1 MTIQQIYELAIEL
14 GIKNDLRPKDHIKK
28 LLKRAKEK
36 YEKLDA
42 KKKKEFD
49 VERLHNPYSDT
60 AVHIDDGRVI
70 KKILTGIDISTGE
83 VVLADRLGDIDL
95 ILGHH
100 PMGKG
105 LANLDDVMH
114 MQADVYSQYGVP
126 IHIAESLMRPRI
138 SEISRGL
145 SPVNVNKSIDAAKLL
160 GLNMM
165 NVHTPADN
173 MVASH
178 LKKKIDS
185 KEYEYVGEVMEM
197 LKEIPE
203 YKKAIEY
210 GQGPTLFCGT
220 EDNRCGKIAVSEI
233 TGGTEGSPKMYKYL
247 SEAGIGT
254 VIGMHQS
261 EEHKKEAEE
270 NHVNIIIAGHISSDS
285 IGMNMFLDELEKRG
299 IEIVTCSGITR
310 VRRFKR

>member
-1 MTIQQIYELAIEL
+1 MKIKDIYELAIEL

-28 LLKRAKEK
+28 LLKRAKDK

-49 VERLHNPYSDT
+49 VEKLHNPYSDT
-60 AVHIDDGRVI
+60 AIHFDDGREI
-70 KKILTGIDISTGE
+70 KKILAGIDISTGE
-83 VVLADRLGDIDL
+83 VMLADRLGNIDL

-126 IHIAESLMRPRI
+126 IHIAESLMKPRI
-138 SEISRGL
+138 SEISRGVN
-145 SPVNVNKSIDAAKLL
+145 PANVNKSIDAAKLL
-160 GLNMM
+160 GINIM

-173 MVASH
+173 MVANLLH
-178 LKKKIDS
+178 KKITA
-185 KEYEYVGEVMEM
+185 KKFEYVGEVVEM

-203 YKKAIEY
+203 YQKAMEY
-210 GQGPTLFCGT
+210 GQGPTLFSGS
-220 EDNRCGKIAVSEI
+220 EENRCGKIAVSEI
-233 TGGTEGSPKMYKYL
+233 TGGTEGSAKMYKYL

-261 EEHKKEAEE
+261 EDHKKEAEE
-270 NHVNIIIAGHISSDS
+270 NHVNIIIAGHISSDN
-285 IGMNMFLDELEKRG
+285 IGMNLFLDELEKRG
-299 IEIVTCSGITR
+299 IKIITCSGITR
-310 VRRFKR
+310 VKRK